1 MTSISMHIFGT
12 NEMAQQVDRITA
24 KELVEILKN
33 PEARN
38 AVRIV
43 DVRDGDFAGGHI
55 RGAINVPEE
64 HFHDDDDV
72 DNFVDEMKTVP
83 TIIFHCMMS
92 QVRGPFCAHRF
103 QSRVNAVLEH
113 AAIKPKVLV
122 LTGGF
127 QLFRQNYSHDD
138 DLVEGLPKEG
148 DY

>member
-1 MTSISMHIFGT
+1 
-12 NEMAQQVDRITA
+12 MAQQVDRITA

-64 HFHDDDDV
+64 HFQDDDDV

-83 TIIFHCMMS
+83 TIIFHCMMRCALLHPVSCSHPPLILCS

-127 QLFRQNYSHDD
+127 QLFRQVLST
-138 DLVEGLPKEG
+138 
-148 DY
+148 